1 MVERDRVSGELGKGF
16 RNNPSPFT
24 NGASNSER
32 RLCLENSYSRS
43 CSQGGDRCVNRCR
56 YGCCFRSA
64 NIFIRRL
71 GLHLNSQRTTDISF
85 GSNLEVDYGSEEN
98 ASIVYRTLAVDKEL
112 QPDKVKRE
120 MTLSGSKLAVH
131 FAAVEARFLRASFS
145 SFVDLMGLVTK
156 LVEEYGV
163 ANAGHS

>member
-71 GLHLNSQRTTDISF
+71 GLHLEYF
-85 GSNLEVDYGSEEN
+85 
-98 ASIVYRTLAVDKEL
+98 ASAVNDFWVEL
-112 QPDKVKRE
+112 
-120 MTLSGSKLAVH
+120 TAH
-131 FAAVEARFLRASFS
+131 
-145 SFVDLMGLVTK
+145 
-156 LVEEYGV
+156 
-163 ANAGHS
+163 H